1 MSLQERIAEG
11 RFVLTAEIVPPLSGG
26 KEALLTEAAHLR
38 GKVHAINVTDAA
50 AGRTTMSSFASAA
63 ILAAEGY
70 EPILQVTCRDR
81 NRIALAGD
89 LLGAAAQGVHNVLV
103 LKGDDP
109 RGGDQPDAKPVF
121 DLDSVQLLSL
131 AHEMSASGIL
141 PSGRKIAP
149 PPALF
154 LGAADVPRV
163 PDERWKPDGLNA
175 KIAAGARFFQTQF
188 GFDLDVVRAYAARL
202 REEGIAERAGLLI
215 GVGPIR
221 SAKSA
226 RWMNEN
232 LFGVHVPEA
241 VVERLDRAADQAA
254 EGRRICAELIE
265 GLSKIEGVAGAHIMA
280 PAQGPDAIA
289 AVLEML
295 PAAFR

>member
-1 MSLQERIAEG
+1 
-11 RFVLTAEIVPPLSGG
+11 
-26 KEALLTEAAHLR
+26 
-38 GKVHAINVTDAA
+38 
-50 AGRTTMSSFASAA
+50 
-63 ILAAEGY
+63 
-70 EPILQVTCRDR
+70 
-81 NRIALAGD
+81 
-89 LLGAAAQGVHNVLV
+89 
-103 LKGDDP
+103 
-109 RGGDQPDAKPVF
+109 
-121 DLDSVQLLSL
+121 
-131 AHEMSASGIL
+131 
-141 PSGRKIAP
+141 
-149 PPALF
+149 
-154 LGAADVPRV
+154 V

-232 LFGVHVPEA
+232 LFGGHVPEA
-241 VVERLDRAADQAA
+241 VVARLDRAAEQAA